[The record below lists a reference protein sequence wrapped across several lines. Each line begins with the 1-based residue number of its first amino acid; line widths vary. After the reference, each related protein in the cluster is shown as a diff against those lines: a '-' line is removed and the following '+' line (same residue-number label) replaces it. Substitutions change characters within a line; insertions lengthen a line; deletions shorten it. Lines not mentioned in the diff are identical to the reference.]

1 MQTVRSLVKFIGVTA
16 AIWTVCAS
24 GFIMFGA
31 TQSQVSTQLT
41 LPDGTMT
48 RQEHH
53 SSTSLLERQGW
64 AGVFGFIL
72 WPLSLPI
79 MIAMTGARAAWLYK
93 QGLLWTMA
101 GIMLLFSF
109 LAGFSIGLAYVSA
122 AGGFL
127 VAAFLNTIQLNTTQ
141 PT

>member
-1 MQTVRSLVKFIGVTA
+1 MQTVQSLVKFIGVAA

-31 TQSQVSTQLT
+31 TQSQVSTQMA

-79 MIAMTGARAAWLYK
+79 MIAIAGARAAWLYK

-101 GIMLLFSF
+101 GVMLLFSF
-109 LAGFSIGLAYVSA
+109 LAGFSIGLAYVPA

>member
-1 MQTVRSLVKFIGVTA
+1 MQIVRSLVKFIGVVA
-16 AIWTVCAS
+16 AIWTVGVS
-24 GFIMFGA
+24 GFIMFA
-31 TQSQVSTQLT
+31 PTQSQVSTHMT

-72 WPLSLPI
+72 WPLSLPM
-79 MIAMTGARAAWLYK
+79 MIGITGGRAAWLHK
-93 QGLLWTMA
+93 QGLLWAMGGT
-101 GIMLLFSF
+101 MLLFSF
-109 LAGFSIGLAYVSA
+109 LAGFSIGLAYVPAA
-122 AGGFL
+122 AGFL
-127 VAAFLNTIQLNTTQ
+127 IAAIINTIQLNTTQ

>member
-1 MQTVRSLVKFIGVTA
+1 LQILKYLPNQIVFSSIRFLLPRIGMQTVQSLVKFIGVAA

-31 TQSQVSTQLT
+31 TQSQVSTQMA

-79 MIAMTGARAAWLYK
+79 MIAIAGARAAWLYK

-101 GIMLLFSF
+101 GVMLL
-109 LAGFSIGLAYVSA
+109 LAF
-122 AGGFL
+122 
-127 VAAFLNTIQLNTTQ
+127 
-141 PT
+141 

>member
-1 MQTVRSLVKFIGVTA
+1 MQIVRSLVKFLGVAA
-16 AIWTVCAS
+16 AIWTVGVS
-24 GFIMFGA
+24 GFIMFA
-31 TQSQVSTQLT
+31 PTQSQVSTHMT
-41 LPDGTMT
+41 LPDGTII
-48 RQEHH
+48 REEGH

-109 LAGFSIGLAYVSA
+109 LAGFSIGLAYVPA
-122 AGGFL
+122 AAGFL